1 MSDQQPP
8 ESRRF
13 LWEVNWKI
21 CAFSLLFLPVLLT
34 LGFWQLDR
42 AEEKRTIQ
50 QTLSD
55 QQARPPL
62 RWDEYLRLRDADP
75 VALQYRR
82 IALTGRLDH
91 RRYWLLENQIVNG
104 QVGYAV
110 IMPLHLE
117 TGEAVLINR
126 GWVPGTGSRREP
138 PEVQTPD
145 GTVTLSGWLREPS
158 DNRLLRGGVA
168 DMSDNWPKLILMADI
183 DLMSQEYHRPLQP
196 TLLQLEPDSAAA
208 LVVQWRPLNM
218 PPSRHVGYAVQW
230 FAMALVLVIL
240 TLFANSNLA
249 SVIRAKTR
257 RL

>member
-13 LWEVNWKI
+13 LWEVNWKL
-21 CAFSLLFLPVLLT
+21 CVFSLLLLPVLLI
-34 LGFWQLDR
+34 LGFWQLER

-50 QTLSD
+50 QTLSE

-62 RWDEYLRLRDADP
+62 HWDEYLRLRDTDP
-75 VALQYRR
+75 TALQYRR
-82 IALTGRLDH
+82 IALTGQLDGQ
-91 RRYWLLENQIVNG
+91 RYWLLENQIVNG

-117 TGEAVLINR
+117 AGEVVLINR
-126 GWVPGTGSRREP
+126 GWVPGSGSRREP
-138 PEVQTPD
+138 PQVQAPE
-145 GTVTLSGWLREPS
+145 GVITLSGWLREPS
-158 DNRLLRGGVA
+158 DNRLLRGGA
-168 DMSDNWPKLILMADI
+168 PDLSDHWPKLILMADI
-183 DLMSQEYHRPLQP
+183 EVMIQEYRRPIQP
-196 TLLQLEPDSAAA
+196 TLLQLEPDSTAA

-218 PPSRHVGYAVQW
+218 PPSRHIGYAVQW
-230 FAMALVLVIL
+230 FTMALVLVIL